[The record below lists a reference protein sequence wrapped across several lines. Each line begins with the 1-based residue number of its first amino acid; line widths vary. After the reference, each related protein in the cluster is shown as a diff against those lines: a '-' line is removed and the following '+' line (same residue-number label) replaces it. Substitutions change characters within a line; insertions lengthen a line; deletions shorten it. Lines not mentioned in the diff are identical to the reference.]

1 MRASRRHSL
10 APRTDGHALVVSLH
24 ERCIRPSDIAIEISY
39 FGPESHWIGFLIS
52 IRYMPA
58 AVETGR
64 EQMIM
69 GLEGRRVP
77 QFARR
82 TAYNERALCV
92 CRDNARL
99 THAEHL
105 LLSSD
110 LLQMQ
115 HTVDAV

>member
-1 MRASRRHSL
+1 MHPSVRYSHRNLVLRAGITLDRIPNL
-10 APRTDGHALVVSLH
+10 N
-24 ERCIRPSDIAIEISY
+24 
-39 FGPESHWIGFLIS
+39 
-52 IRYMPA
+52 MPA

-64 EQMIM
+64 KQMIM

-115 HTVDAV
+115 HRRRSVTVSCMHTEPEG

>member
-1 MRASRRHSL
+1 
-10 APRTDGHALVVSLH
+10 
-24 ERCIRPSDIAIEISY
+24 
-39 FGPESHWIGFLIS
+39 
-52 IRYMPA
+52 MPA

-64 EQMIM
+64 EGEQMIM
-69 GLEGRRVP
+69 GLEGKRVS

-115 HTVDAV
+115 HRRRSVTVSCTHSHRARGMNRS

>member
-1 MRASRRHSL
+1 
-10 APRTDGHALVVSLH
+10 
-24 ERCIRPSDIAIEISY
+24 
-39 FGPESHWIGFLIS
+39 
-52 IRYMPA
+52 MPA
-58 AVETGR
+58 AVKTGR

-69 GLEGRRVP
+69 GLEGKRVP

-115 HTVDAV
+115 HRRRSVTCHCQLHTEPEG